1 MNAESEVPL
10 QSTEGIKV
18 GIICNLKH
26 TDPENKD
33 VPDEEAEFDA
43 PETLL
48 AIRSVLKEHGI
59 DALILEADEH
69 LPQALRDTGIDMV
82 YNIAEGRKGRSREAQ
97 VPALLDLLNIP
108 YTGSDPAAMAISLD
122 KTMCKMLVSSYGV
135 RTADHILVRPG
146 DSLEHL
152 SVREYPVIVKPNCE
166 GSGKGISE
174 NCIAENETELKA
186 LLQKCFD
193 LYASSMLVETYLPG
207 REFTVGMMG
216 NGDELRVFDPMEII
230 FSDNTQRNYK
240 VYSYDVKCDFKS
252 HVTYQCPAKLTEK
265 ENSELKESARMVFE
279 AIGCRDIARADF
291 RMEADGQPCFLEI
304 NPLPGLAPGYSDL
317 PMIAEAAGMCYS
329 DLVYGILKAA
339 ESRLSRSW
347 HEQH

>member
-10 QSTEGIKV
+10 RSTEGIKV

-26 TDPENKD
+26 SNTEDKD
-33 VPDEEAEFDA
+33 VPDEEAEFDE

-48 AIRSVLKEHGI
+48 AIRSALKKHGI
-59 DALILEADEH
+59 EALILEADEH
-69 LPQALRDTGIDMV
+69 LPQALRDTHIDLA
-82 YNIAEGRKGRSREAQ
+82 YNIAEGRTGRSREAE

-135 RTADHILVRPG
+135 RTADHVLVRPH
-146 DSLEHL
+146 DSLEDL
-152 SVREYPVIVKPNCE
+152 DIKEYPVIVKPNCE

-174 NCIAENETELKA
+174 NCIAENKAELIA
-186 LLQKCFD
+186 LLQRCFA
-193 LYASSMLVETYLPG
+193 LYQSKMLVETYLPG

-216 NGDELRVFDPMEII
+216 NGESLQVFEPMEIR
-230 FSDNTQRNYK
+230 FNKNTQRNYK
-240 VYSYDVKCDFKS
+240 VYSYDVKCDFKK
-252 HVTYQCPAKLTEK
+252 HVTYQCPAKLTEE
-265 ENSELKESARMVFE
+265 ENTELKESARKVFE

-291 RMEADGQPCFLEI
+291 RMDADGHPCFLEI

-317 PMIAEAAGMCYS
+317 PMIAEAAGIGYS
-329 DLVYGILKAA
+329 DLVYDIYKAA
-339 ESRLSRSW
+339 VLRLSGSQ